1 MSEGGP
7 TIFESIKAR
16 LDRIA
21 PAAQSLWL
29 IPSLTMIVAMG
40 AASLLGSG
48 DPSVSGPLEAIIYS
62 GDPSAARDIISI
74 TAGAVASIVTLTL
87 TLTVVALQL
96 VSSQFS
102 PRILREYLSDRTSKA
117 VVSLL
122 LGTFSFALVT
132 LLFITDPGETTQGDV
147 PEVSMTVLVMLAILS
162 LIGLV
167 LFIHNLTQSLR
178 IENIIDG
185 ITAGALK
192 TIEGRTE
199 RSGEADPEGVSVP
212 SDAHPIQSKR
222 DGYIVDYDIEGLVR
236 RLSGL
241 GVNMATVPAVGEHV
255 AAGAVAAWVWG
266 IEGEIEHDLLA
277 EIRDALNSSSTI
289 GPNRSVA
296 TDAAFGVRQLADI
309 AVRALSPGIND
320 PTTATAALDRIA
332 TLLHRMLEVGYAEGH
347 VYRGDGCVVQV
358 ARIDFEAV
366 LDVGFRQPIIYGAS
380 DPMVVREILRI
391 LGDLGYAGATEA
403 QRDAVRRQIG
413 LVSEVAGA
421 QALHES
427 LRREI
432 EDLRAEAL
440 AVING
445 EPRIPLHR
453 TI

>member
-1 MSEGGP
+1 M
-7 TIFESIKAR
+7 
-16 LDRIA
+16 IA
-21 PAAQSLWL
+21 GMVLA
-29 IPSLTMIVAMG
+29 I
-40 AASLLGSG
+40 LLGSS
-48 DPSVSGPLEAIIYS
+48 DPTVSGPLEAIVYS

-132 LLFITDPGETTQGDV
+132 LLFITEPGESTPGEV
-147 PEVSMTVLVMLAILS
+147 PELSMTVLVMLAILS

-185 ITAGALK
+185 ITTGALK
-192 TIEGRTE
+192 TIDDRAE
-199 RSGEADPEGVSVP
+199 RSADGHAEGVSVP
-212 SDAHPIQSKR
+212 ADAHAIQSKR
-222 DGYIVDYDIEGLVR
+222 DGYIVDYDIDRLVR

-241 GVNMATVPAVGEHV
+241 GVNLATVPAIGEHI
-255 AAGAVAAWVWG
+255 AAGAIAAWVWG
-266 IEGEIEHDLLA
+266 VEGDLERDLLA
-277 EIRDALNSSSTI
+277 DIRDALNSSSTI
-289 GPNRSVA
+289 GPNRSVT

-332 TLLHRMLEVGYAEGH
+332 TLLHRMLDVGYAEGR
-347 VYRGDGCVVQV
+347 VYRGEGCVVQV
-358 ARIDFEAV
+358 ARIDFEDV
-366 LDVGFRQPIIYGAS
+366 LEVGFRQPIIYGAS
-380 DPMVVREILRI
+380 DPMVVREVLKI
-391 LGDLGYAGATEA
+391 LGDLGFAANGPS
-403 QRDAVRRQIG
+403 RKDAVRRLIG
-413 LVSEVAGA
+413 LASDLADAESV
-421 QALHES
+421 HES

-432 EDLRAEAL
+432 EELRAEAL
-440 AVING
+440 AVTNG
-445 EPRIPLHR
+445 EPRIPLRR